1 MNKNNTVLKIDYRND
16 RYKIYNGSRITRNDL
31 FKKNF
36 FNYYASHIGNILL
49 DFISVIPVVNFKYR
63 IIFIH
68 VELISVD
75 ILYNVS
81 TVN

>member
-49 DFISVIPVVNFKYR
+49 DIYSPNNTRISY
-63 IIFIH
+63 
-68 VELISVD
+68 
-75 ILYNVS
+75 Y
-81 TVN
+81 